1 MSELF
6 ERLEVR
12 VAVALIIG
20 LVIGAER
27 EQRLSEKE
35 SPSKSAGIRTFTVVA
50 LMGAT
55 GMLLAQPWLLAVL
68 GLGVISATLM
78 AYALGDRTDPGLTSE
93 LALVLTFALGALA
106 IAQPSLALATGIV
119 VAMLLAF
126 RSKIHSLVN
135 DMLTPTE
142 LRDVLLVAGAALVML
157 PMLPDRAIDPFGA
170 INPFVL
176 WRLVVVILAVHL
188 AAHLARRVLGARWG
202 MMIAGLASGF
212 VSSSATIAA
221 MGRAHRDA
229 SLAAGALAAGT
240 ASNVATFVQLAIIV
254 TTASPTLAQQ
264 LAPSLGAGAAVAV
277 GAAAFFGWRAS
288 QSGEPSKLPE
298 HAIDLRGALTFAALV
313 AIVSLVSAGAQ
324 RLLGD
329 EGVVATAAMAGLAD
343 AHASAASVASVQ
355 VAGGITAAV
364 AVIGVLACLS
374 TNALTKVFLGFTSG
388 GRSYGLSIGGTTA
401 ASVAASWLAWALT
414 R

>member
-1 MSELF
+1 VSELF

-106 IAQPSLALATGIV
+106 IAQPSLALGTGIV

-176 WRLVVVILAVHL
+176 WRLVVVIRAPGPPG
-188 AAHLARRVLGARWG
+188 ARRALGHVDRRPRVRLRVLVCHHRGDG
-202 MMIAGLASGF
+202 P
-212 VSSSATIAA
+212 
-221 MGRAHRDA
+221 RA
-229 SLAAGALAAGT
+229 
-240 ASNVATFVQLAIIV
+240 
-254 TTASPTLAQQ
+254 P
-264 LAPSLGAGAAVAV
+264 
-277 GAAAFFGWRAS
+277 
-288 QSGEPSKLPE
+288 
-298 HAIDLRGALTFAALV
+298 
-313 AIVSLVSAGAQ
+313 
-324 RLLGD
+324 
-329 EGVVATAAMAGLAD
+329 
-343 AHASAASVASVQ
+343 
-355 VAGGITAAV
+355 
-364 AVIGVLACLS
+364 
-374 TNALTKVFLGFTSG
+374 
-388 GRSYGLSIGGTTA
+388 
-401 ASVAASWLAWALT
+401 
-414 R
+414 